1 MNKGIKQLLEYLHN
15 YKNDIYYSV
24 KTDSLNHLIDKIV
37 HSCYMLSLYN
47 IQDSRTIINI
57 AKQKY
62 GDITSS
68 IGWYDNITE
77 CYNENDYKLIYIY
90 VKFKDNRV
98 IYFGNYEQGRQQH
111 TLMDGDELS
120 KFADILNGLINYL

>member
-1 MNKGIKQLLEYLHN
+1 
-15 YKNDIYYSV
+15 
-24 KTDSLNHLIDKIV
+24 
-37 HSCYMLSLYN
+37 MLSLYN
-47 IQDSRTIINI
+47 IQDSEMIINI

-68 IGWYDNITE
+68 IGWYDNIAG
-77 CYNENDYKLIYIY
+77 CYNEDDYKLIYIY

-120 KFADILNGLINYL
+120 KFVDILNDLMNYL

>member
-1 MNKGIKQLLEYLHN
+1 MNKSIKQLLEYLHN
-15 YKNDIYYSV
+15 YNDDIYYSV
-24 KTDSLNHLIDKIV
+24 KSDSLNGLIDDIV
-37 HSCYMLSLYN
+37 HNCYILSLYN
-47 IQDSRTIINI
+47 IQDSEMIINI

-68 IGWYDNITE
+68 IGWYDNIAG
-77 CYNENDYKLIYIY
+77 CYNEDDYKLIYIY

-120 KFADILNGLINYL
+120 KFVDILNDLMNYL

>member
-1 MNKGIKQLLEYLHN
+1 MNKGIKQLLEYLHS
-15 YKNDIYYSV
+15 YKDDIYYSV
-24 KTDSLNHLIDKIV
+24 KTDSLNHLIDEIV
-37 HSCYMLSLYN
+37 HNCYMLSLYN

-120 KFADILNGLINYL
+120 KFADILNDLINYL

>member
-1 MNKGIKQLLEYLHN
+1 MNKDIKQLLEYLHN
-15 YKNDIYYSV
+15 YKDDIYYSV
-24 KTDSLNHLIDKIV
+24 KTDSLNHLIDEIV
-37 HSCYMLSLYN
+37 HNCYMLSLYN
-47 IQDSRTIINI
+47 IQDSRMIANI

-68 IGWYDNITE
+68 IGWYDNIAE

-120 KFADILNGLINYL
+120 KFVDILNDLINYL

>member
-15 YKNDIYYSV
+15 YKDDIYYSV
-24 KTDSLNHLIDKIV
+24 KTDSLNHLIDEIV
-37 HSCYMLSLYN
+37 HNCYMLSLYN
-47 IQDSRTIINI
+47 IQDSRMIANI

-68 IGWYDNITE
+68 IGWYDNIAE

-120 KFADILNGLINYL
+120 KFVDILNDLINYL

>member
-1 MNKGIKQLLEYLHN
+1 MNKGIKQLLEYLHS
-15 YKNDIYYSV
+15 YKDDIYYSV
-24 KTDSLNHLIDKIV
+24 KTDSLNHLIDEIV
-37 HSCYMLSLYN
+37 HNCYMLSLYN

-68 IGWYDNITE
+68 IGWYDNIIE

-120 KFADILNGLINYL
+120 KFADILNDLINYL

>member
-15 YKNDIYYSV
+15 YKDDIYYSV
-24 KTDSLNHLIDKIV
+24 KKDSLNHLIDEIV
-37 HSCYMLSLYN
+37 HNCYMLSLYN
-47 IQDSRTIINI
+47 IQDSRMIANI

-68 IGWYDNITE
+68 IGWYDNIAE

-120 KFADILNGLINYL
+120 KFVDILNDLINYL